1 MEIQIT
7 GERYSKRMEEAR
19 DMFEISGRDIG
30 IDTLKSSSVISSSD
44 NDDFSVNADQIM
56 KLGGLSH
63 NFKRSAKRKI
73 EKADQNSL
81 SGDMSDSKQL
91 IPDKY
96 GYGLFDVVEPPYNL
110 TSLSKIY
117 EVSAANYAA
126 INAKVAN
133 IVGLGY
139 NLEPTLKVLQMLED
153 VEPSLLSKR
162 RRRIELGKQELE
174 EWLESRNDEDTFTAT
189 LIKAYID
196 KEATGNGYLEIGRKV
211 TGEIGYIGHIPAAT
225 MRVRR
230 LRDGFVQIVNGKAV
244 FFRNFQ
250 DVNQPNPF
258 GVDTRPNEIIHLKSY
273 TPTNTYYGIPPVVA
287 AKNAMAGTEFASRFN
302 LEYFEN
308 KATPRYIFWIKGA
321 KLNKEAEAKLFEFFQ
336 NNLRGQSH
344 RTLVVPI
351 PGDQDGQKVDVKME
365 AVENG
370 IQDSSFNNYRR
381 SNLSEVLMA
390 HRVPI
395 SKVGTS
401 ENISLANAREAD
413 RTFKDQVCRPEQDT
427 LEKSINR
434 IIAEKTDMFRL
445 KFNELTLTDED
456 TQSKIDERYLR
467 MQVITPN
474 EVRSRKGMTA
484 LPEGDQTVVLTAQA
498 RAEQNTQA
506 NGNRQRDQQ
515 REANAADTGTGSRVP
530 QGEGRQQA

>member
-1 MEIQIT
+1 MEIQTT
-7 GERYSKRMEEAR
+7 GERYYKKMEEVSINGVSM
-19 DMFEISGRDIG
+19 DTTKSESISG
-30 IDTLKSSSVISSSD
+30 TSSD
-44 NDDFSVNADQIM
+44 EFNFESEDLLKN
-56 KLGGLSH
+56 LGGLH
-63 NFKRSAKRKI
+63 TNFKRSAKRKI

-81 SGDMSDSKQL
+81 SGDKSDSKQI

-96 GYGLFDVVEPPYNL
+96 GYGLFDVVEPNYNL
-110 TSLSKIY
+110 SSLAKLY
-117 EVSAANYAA
+117 EVSAANFAA

-139 NLEPTLKVLQMLED
+139 SLDPTLKVLQMIED
-153 VEPSLLSKR
+153 VEDPTLLSKR
-162 RRRIELGKQELE
+162 RRRIDLVKQEIQ
-174 EWLESRNDEDTFTAT
+174 EWLESRNDEDTFTST

-196 KEATGNGYLEIGRKV
+196 KEATGNGYIEIGRKV

-225 MRVRR
+225 VRIRR
-230 LRDGFVQIVNGKAV
+230 LRDGFVQIVQGKAV

-250 DVNQPNPF
+250 DTSQPNPF
-258 GVDTRPNEIIHLKSY
+258 GVDARPNEIIHLKSY
-273 TPTNTYYGIPPVVA
+273 TPMNTYYGIPAIVA

-308 KATPRYIFWIKGA
+308 KATPRYIFWVKGA
-321 KLNKEAEAKLFEFFQ
+321 KLSKDAETKLFEFFQ

-344 RTLVVPI
+344 RTLVIPI
-351 PGDQDGQKVDVKME
+351 PGDENGQKIDVKME
-365 AVENG
+365 AVEAG
-370 IQDSSFNNYRR
+370 VQEGSFDKYRR

-395 SKVGTS
+395 SKVGAA

-413 RTFKDQVCRPEQDT
+413 RTFKDQVCRPEQDA
-427 LEKSINR
+427 LEKSMNR
-434 IIAEKTDMFRL
+434 IIAEKTDMFKL

-467 MQVITPN
+467 MQVILPN

-484 LPEGDQTVVLTAQA
+484 LPNGDVPVQLTAQG
-498 RAEQNTQA
+498 RAEQATQA
-506 NGNRQRDQQ
+506 SGNRNRDQQ
-515 REANAADTGTGSRVP
+515 REANTADTGTGARVA
-530 QGEGRQQA
+530 QGEGRQQS

>member
-1 MEIQIT
+1 MQ
-7 GERYSKRMEEAR
+7 
-19 DMFEISGRDIG
+19 EISGQDVS
-30 IDTLKSSSVISSSD
+30 IDTRKSSGSSEFSGGL
-44 NDDFSVNADQIM
+44 DDFNREPDDIM
-56 KLGGLSH
+56 KLSGLSH
-63 NFKRSAKRKI
+63 NFRRSAKRRI

-81 SGDMSDSKQL
+81 SGDNSKSNQM

-110 TSLSKIY
+110 ASLGKIY
-117 EVSAANYAA
+117 EVSAANFAA

-139 NLEPTLKVLQMLED
+139 DLDPTLAVTQMLED
-153 VEPSLLSKR
+153 IDDSNQLAKKR
-162 RRRIELGKQELE
+162 RKLDRLKQEIID
-174 EWLESRNDEDTFTAT
+174 WLESRNDEDTFTAT
-189 LIKAYID
+189 LVKAYID

-250 DVNQPNPF
+250 DLEQANPI
-258 GVDTRPNEIIHLKSY
+258 GVDSRPNEIIHLKSY
-273 TPTNTYYGIPPVVA
+273 TPTNTYYGIPAIVA
-287 AKNAMAGTEFASRFN
+287 AKNAMAGTEFASKFN

-321 KLNKEAEAKLFEFFQ
+321 KLSKDAESKLFEFFQ

-351 PGDQDGQKVDVKME
+351 PGDENGQKVEVKME

-370 IQDSSFNNYRR
+370 IQDSSFNNYRKANR
-381 SNLSEVLMA
+381 EEILMA

-395 SKVGTS
+395 TKVGTP
-401 ENISLANAREAD
+401 EGVSLANAREAD
-413 RTFKDQVCRPEQDT
+413 RTFKDQVCRPEQDA
-427 LEKSINR
+427 LEKSMNR
-434 IIAEKTDMFRL
+434 IISEKTDMFKL

-467 MQVITPN
+467 MQVILPN
-474 EVRSRKGMTA
+474 EVRTRKG
-484 LPEGDQTVVLTAQA
+484 LPAIDGGDEPVVLNAKAQ
-498 RAEQNTQA
+498 AEQNTQGS
-506 NGNRQRDQQ
+506 GNRLRDQQ
-515 REANAADTGTGSRVP
+515 REANAADSGNGSRVA
-530 QGEGRQQA
+530 QGEGRQQQ

>member
-7 GERYSKRMEEAR
+7 GERYLQMQEGSSY
-19 DMFEISGRDIG
+19 EISGRDIG
-30 IDTLKSSSVISSSD
+30 LDTIKSSSIISSPD
-44 NDDFSVNADQIM
+44 TDEFNGKADEIM

-63 NFKRSAKRKI
+63 NFRRAAKRKL

-81 SGDMSDSKQL
+81 SGDNSDSKQL
-91 IPDKY
+91 IPDKV
-96 GYGLFDVVEPPYNL
+96 GYGLFDVIEPPYNL
-110 TSLSKIY
+110 MNLAKIY
-117 EVSAANYAA
+117 EVSAANFSAV
-126 INAKVAN
+126 NAKVAN

-153 VEPSLLSKR
+153 TEDSTLLSKR
-162 RRRIELGKQELE
+162 RRKIDMAKQQVQ
-174 EWLESRNDEDTFTAT
+174 EWLESRNDEDTLTAT
-189 LIKAYID
+189 LIKAYTD
-196 KEATGNGYLEIGRKV
+196 KETTGNGYLEIGRKV

-225 MRVRR
+225 VRVRR

-250 DVNQPNPF
+250 DTAQPNPL
-258 GVDTRPNEIIHLKSY
+258 GSDARPNEIIHLKSY
-273 TPTNTYYGIPPVVA
+273 TPTNTYYGIPAIVP
-287 AKNAMAGTEFASRFN
+287 AKNAMAGSEFASRFN

-351 PGDQDGQKVDVKME
+351 PGDENGQKVDVKME
-365 AVENG
+365 AVESG
-370 IQDSSFNNYRR
+370 VQEGSFDKYRR

-395 SKVGTS
+395 SKVGTA
-401 ENISLANAREAD
+401 ENISLANAKEAD
-413 RTFKDQVCRPEQDT
+413 RTFKDQVCRPEQDM

-434 IIAEKTDMFRL
+434 IVSELTDMFKI

-474 EVRSRKGMTA
+474 EVRSRKGWTA
-484 LPEGDQTVVLTAQA
+484 LPDGDSPVVLTAQA

-506 NGNRQRDQQ
+506 SGNRMRDQQ
-515 REANAADTGTGSRVP
+515 RQANSADSGTGARVP
-530 QGEGRQQA
+530 QGEGRQQV